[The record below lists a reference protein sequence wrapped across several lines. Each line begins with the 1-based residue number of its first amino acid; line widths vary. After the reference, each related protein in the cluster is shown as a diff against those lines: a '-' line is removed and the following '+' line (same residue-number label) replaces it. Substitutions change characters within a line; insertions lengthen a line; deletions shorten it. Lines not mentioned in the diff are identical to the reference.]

1 MKIVKTNDGMAL
13 HIISSITNNS
23 VTSKGKYYNYKR
35 LVIPNV
41 IMDYFF
47 GIKSKLVYVYL
58 YFYEDSIFLSVER
71 ISGIKF
77 SKRKIMKFGKK
88 NSFFINLN
96 EKSLSKHNVS
106 IGENVLFVVNGD
118 NSLFGSDSIS
128 IELIF

>member
-1 MKIVKTNDGMAL
+1 MKIVKTDDGMAL

-106 IGENVLFVVNGD
+106 IGEKVLFVVNGD